1 MTTQLTRYPQ
11 AVPIPIT
18 EQARTMA
25 QQFASAQPTAIKSEQ
40 VQLNTLAVFATHG
53 YCQMMGIVSD
63 LEQSDSW
70 NPVTQM
76 MTDVADLTLPG
87 LGRLE
92 CRPIQTGAN
101 ICEVPPDVWDLRIGY
116 VVVCIDENLK
126 MAHLLGFTPAV
137 GETALTISDL
147 QPPEILLQRIH
158 ELMPLNDVATSS
170 GMGQI
175 AETAVKLGQW
185 LNQSFEAGWLAV
197 ETLLSP
203 EQVSLAFSFRNGD
216 ETETDTPDTPLDTSS
231 DGPLADG
238 PIDVRRA
245 KLIDFGLQLGDVQVI
260 MLVEIQSES
269 SEAINIGLQVHPQG
283 QPYLPPDLELAVL
296 ETSDTVFMDARSRQA
311 DNYIQLQF
319 SGRAGERFRV
329 RLQLDGVQYLEEFVM

>member
-1 MTTQLTRYPQ
+1 MTPQLTLYPQ
-11 AVPIPIT
+11 AVPLPIT

-25 QQFASAQPTAIKSEQ
+25 QQFASAQPTASKSEQ

-53 YCQMMGIVSD
+53 YCQMMGIASD

-101 ICEVPPDVWDLRIGY
+101 SCEVPPEVWELRIGY
-116 VVVCIDENLK
+116 VVVCIDENLQ
-126 MAHLLGFTPAV
+126 MAHLMGFKPTV
-137 GETALTISDL
+137 NETVLAISDL
-147 QPPEILLQRIH
+147 QPPETLLQRIH
-158 ELMPLNDVATSS
+158 ELMPSNEVATSS
-170 GMGQI
+170 GMGQAQI

-203 EQVSLAFSFRNGD
+203 EQVSLAFSFRHVD
-216 ETETDTPDTPLDTSS
+216 ETETDTPLDASS
-231 DGPLADG
+231 DSSLADG

-245 KLIDFGLQLGDVQVI
+245 KLIDFGVQLGDAQVV

-283 QPYLPPDLELAVL
+283 QPFLPPDLELAVL

-319 SGRAGERFRV
+319 SGRPGERFRV

>member
-1 MTTQLTRYPQ
+1 MMTTQLTLYPQ
-11 AVPIPIT
+11 AVPLPIT

-40 VQLNTLAVFATHG
+40 VQLNTLAVFAIHG

-101 ICEVPPDVWDLRIGY
+101 ICEVPPEVWDLRIGY
-116 VVVCIDENLK
+116 VVVWIDENLK
-126 MAHLLGFTPAV
+126 MAHLLGFTPTV

-147 QPPEILLQRIH
+147 QPPETLLQRIH
-158 ELMPLNDVATSS
+158 ELMPSNEVATSS
-170 GMGQI
+170 DMDQSQL
-175 AETAVKLGQW
+175 AATAVKLGQW

-203 EQVSLAFSFRNGD
+203 EQVSLAFSFRHVD
-216 ETETDTPDTPLDTSS
+216 ETDTDTPLDAVS
-231 DGPLADG
+231 DGPFADSLL
-238 PIDVRRA
+238 DVKRA
-245 KLIDFGLQLGDVQVI
+245 KLIDVGVHLGDVQVV

-269 SEAINIGLQVHPQG
+269 SGAINIGLQVHPQG

-296 ETSDTVFMDARSRQA
+296 ETSDTVFMDARARQA

-319 SGRAGERFRV
+319 SSRPGERFRV